1 MIAMA
6 GKGGKVKG
14 AGLFNSLNVAHVERM
29 AEAGMTRAQIG
40 DYYGVTGQRIG
51 QLIREH
57 PELDAA
63 FSRGL
68 SKGIEKASSKL
79 MEMIEGGNLIATIFY
94 LKAQAGWKEAQ
105 YVKEPID
112 LSNAPRVQILLPDNG
127 RTVVFSENMDDE
139 IE

>member
-1 MIAMA
+1 MA

-29 AEAGMTRAQIG
+29 AEAGMSRQQIG
-40 DYYGVTGQRIG
+40 NYYGVTGQRIG

-57 PELDAA
+57 PELDEA

-68 SKGIEKASSKL
+68 SKGIEKASNKL
-79 MEMIEGGNLIATIFY
+79 MELIENGNLIATIFY

-105 YVKEPID
+105 YVKDIPD
-112 LSNAPRVQILLPDNG
+112 LSNAPRVQIYIPDNS
-127 RTVVFSENMDDE
+127 RQVFSENMDSE
-139 IE
+139 TE

>member
-1 MIAMA
+1 MA
-6 GKGGKVKG
+6 GKGGKAKG
-14 AGLFNSLNVAHVERM
+14 AGLFNSLNLKHIEKM
-29 AEAGMTRAQIG
+29 AEAGMSRAQIG

-57 PELDAA
+57 PELDEA

-68 SKGIEKASSKL
+68 SKGIEKASGKL
-79 MEMIEGGNLIATIFY
+79 MELIESGNLIATIFY

-105 YVKEPID
+105 YVKEPVD
-112 LSNAPRVQILLPDNG
+112 LSNVPKVQIILPDNS
-127 RTVVFSENMDDE
+127 RQAVFSENLDSE